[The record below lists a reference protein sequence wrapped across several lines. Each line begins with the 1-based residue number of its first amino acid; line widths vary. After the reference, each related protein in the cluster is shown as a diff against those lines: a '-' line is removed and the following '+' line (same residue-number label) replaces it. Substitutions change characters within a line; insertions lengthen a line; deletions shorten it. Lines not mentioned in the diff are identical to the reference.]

1 VQERGRGRHRMPLY
15 TVRYIIASPI
25 ELEIVEYERGSE
37 NIKEMIRER
46 KMEAA
51 SDDEAKLKVME
62 TLNEWNRKMNQSD
75 PKFMKVLDIIDDR
88 GNSLKEG

>member
-1 VQERGRGRHRMPLY
+1 MPLY

-25 ELEIVEYERGSE
+25 ELEIVEYERDSE

-62 TLNEWNRKMNQSD
+62 TLNEWNRKMNQAD
-75 PKFMKVLDIIDDR
+75 PKFMKVLDILDDR
-88 GNSLKEG
+88 GKSLKEG